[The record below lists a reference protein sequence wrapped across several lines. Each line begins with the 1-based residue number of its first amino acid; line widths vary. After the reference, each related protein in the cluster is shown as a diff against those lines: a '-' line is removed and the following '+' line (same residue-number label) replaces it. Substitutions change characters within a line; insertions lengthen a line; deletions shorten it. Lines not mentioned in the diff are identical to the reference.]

1 MAFAFKLLGHAN
13 CRVCRVFFGIQN
25 IRANLR
31 DYFFP
36 RGRMNSY
43 ARYSRFIVR
52 SVDHIFK
59 NFLQDASVEEVYESQ
74 TSSRD
79 HRVAIEFRGTI
90 EGEIIINMP
99 ARTLDSIT
107 KKMLPDANAKA
118 LKQYHADIAGE
129 IANLITGTFANQL
142 QFLKHDVR
150 LLPPEID
157 DDPISLK
164 ALYDNINLSFTSVYG
179 GFDID
184 LYYRDTRE

>member
-1 MAFAFKLLGHAN
+1 
-13 CRVCRVFFGIQN
+13 
-25 IRANLR
+25 
-31 DYFFP
+31 
-36 RGRMNSY
+36 MNSY
-43 ARYSRFIVR
+43 ERYSRFIVR